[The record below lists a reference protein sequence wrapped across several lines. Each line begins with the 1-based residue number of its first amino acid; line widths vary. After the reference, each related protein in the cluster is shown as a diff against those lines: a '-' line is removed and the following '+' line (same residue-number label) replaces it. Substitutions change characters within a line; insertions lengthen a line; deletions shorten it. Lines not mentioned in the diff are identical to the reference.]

1 MGTSK
6 EVCAQVCTRNGT
18 RKNLFSSHV
27 SSSCRT
33 SHTDP
38 SHQGLA
44 YWLRDVSCEGKK
56 KTTVSAEWCDSCF
69 PMQLLEA
76 LFRKSRKWML
86 FGCVAGFRGW
96 SLTTSTDNVGELATQ
111 RPIWAWPST
120 FFLLGFS
127 SVESPKG
134 WALWFVLREAAM
146 KAHHE
151 ARYPVLFFAASLI
164 IRFFR
169 LSILDWVLPAE
180 CFARN
185 VNWHVSGRNPLAI
198 FSWRPT
204 SLGRRPPK
212 GIEKGSDSPIRHV
225 LNPLLSRWRW
235 PGRWRFSCGGQ
246 MSDKL
251 LRGAPQFY
259 RLMNRRH
266 LWWQTFFANTHRTI
280 FSILSTSASGAM
292 SGGAGDNSPLA
303 LVPLVEQGISEKYL
317 GYINY
322 DEIKLDMISKRDLHL
337 TLRRT

>member
-1 MGTSK
+1 
-6 EVCAQVCTRNGT
+6 
-18 RKNLFSSHV
+18 
-27 SSSCRT
+27 
-33 SHTDP
+33 
-38 SHQGLA
+38 
-44 YWLRDVSCEGKK
+44 
-56 KTTVSAEWCDSCF
+56 
-69 PMQLLEA
+69 
-76 LFRKSRKWML
+76 ML

-120 FFLLGFS
+120 LFFLGFS

-134 WALWFVLREAAM
+134 LSSLVCTEGSSDESSSWGKVASVILQHPWSSDFSGCLFLTESFPQNALLETWIGMSAGATLWRSFPEDQLLWVAGRQKGSKKAATRRFAM
-146 KAHHE
+146 K
-151 ARYPVLFFAASLI
+151 
-164 IRFFR
+164 
-169 LSILDWVLPAE
+169 
-180 CFARN
+180 
-185 VNWHVSGRNPLAI
+185 
-198 FSWRPT
+198 
-204 SLGRRPPK
+204 
-212 GIEKGSDSPIRHV
+212 
-225 LNPLLSRWRW
+225 PLLSRWRW
-235 PGRWRFSCGGQ
+235 PGRWRFSCGWQ

-303 LVPLVEQGISEKYL
+303 LVPLQGISEKYL

-322 DEIKLDMISKRDLHL
+322 DEIRSWQLDMISKKDLHL